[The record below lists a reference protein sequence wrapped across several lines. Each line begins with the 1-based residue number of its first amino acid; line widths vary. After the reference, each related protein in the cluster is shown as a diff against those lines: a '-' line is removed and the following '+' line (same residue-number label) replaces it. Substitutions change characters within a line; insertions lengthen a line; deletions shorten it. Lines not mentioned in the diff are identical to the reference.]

1 MKILHLLS
9 QRPEATGSGIYI
21 QAMIREAAR
30 RGHENFLLAGV
41 PQGEGPQQDVL
52 GADASEFVRF
62 QGGDLPFA
70 VVGMSDIM
78 PYPSTRFADLSPM
91 DVELYER
98 CFADKLQEVV
108 ARIHPQLIHSHH
120 LWLLTATARQ
130 LLPHV
135 PMVVTCHGSDLR
147 QFHFCPHLRPR
158 VLAGCRE
165 LDGIMA
171 LSGAQKH
178 DIIRLYDIPGDRIE
192 VVGAGYNEALFRPRP
207 KPAPDPVHLV
217 YAGKLSRAKG
227 VPWLLRALEGLMRL
241 PWRLDLIGGGTGRE
255 RDEILELAAAL
266 KDRVHVWGPRSQE
279 ELARL
284 MGQAHLV
291 VLPSFF
297 EGLPLVVL
305 EALASGCRVVTT
317 ALPGVVEVLGGYDT
331 EAILMVPRP
340 RLLGQDTPRQEDEA
354 VFVRDLAGALERQIL
369 AARERPEVDR
379 QAVAELLDYYSWSQV
394 FARVE
399 QVYLRAL
406 GHEPH

>member
-1 MKILHLLS
+1 MKILHVLS

-21 QAMIREAAR
+21 QAMIRESAR

-41 PQGEGPQQDVL
+41 AQGEEPQVDGLGP
-52 GADASEFVRF
+52 AACEFVRF

-70 VVGMSDIM
+70 VVGMSDVM
-78 PYPSTRFADLSPM
+78 PYPSRRFSDLSLPEVEAYEWGFADRLL
-91 DVELYER
+91 D
-98 CFADKLQEVV
+98 VV
-108 ARIHPQLIHSHH
+108 ARFQPQVIHSHH
-120 LWLLTATARQ
+120 LWLLSAVARQ
-130 LLPHV
+130 MLPHLPLV
-135 PMVVTCHGSDLR
+135 ATCHGSDLR

-207 KPAPDPVHLV
+207 KPAPDPVRLV

-227 VPWLLRALEGLMRL
+227 VPWLLRALEGLRHL
-241 PWRLDLIGGGTGRE
+241 PWRLDLVGGGSGRE
-255 RDEILELAAAL
+255 RDEIQEQAAAL
-266 KDRVHVWGPRSQE
+266 EDRVQVWGLRSQE

-284 MGQAHLV
+284 MGQAHIV
-291 VLPSFF
+291 VLASFF

-305 EALASGCRVVTT
+305 EALACGCRVVTT

-331 EAILMVPRP
+331 EAISMVPRP
-340 RLLGQDTPRQEDEA
+340 RLLGQDTPHPDDEA
-354 VFVRDLAGALERQIL
+354 DFVRDLAGALERQIL
-369 AARERPEVDR
+369 AARKLPEVDR
-379 QAVAELLDYYSWSQV
+379 QAVAGLLDYYSWSQV
-394 FARVE
+394 FVRVE
-399 QVYLRAL
+399 QVYRRAL
-406 GHEPH
+406 GHEPL

>member
-41 PQGEGPQQDVL
+41 PRGEEFQPAGL
-52 GADASEFVRF
+52 ASAACEFVTF
-62 QGGDLPFA
+62 HGGDLPFP
-70 VVGMSDIM
+70 VVGMSDVM
-78 PYPSTRFADLSPM
+78 PYPSRRFSDLSPPE
-91 DVELYER
+91 VEAYEWG
-98 CFADKLQEVV
+98 FADRLLDVV
-108 ARIHPQLIHSHH
+108 AGFQPQVIHSHH
-120 LWLLTATARQ
+120 LWLLTALARQ
-130 LLPHV
+130 MFPHLPLV
-135 PMVVTCHGSDLR
+135 ATCHGSDLR

-158 VLAGCRE
+158 VLAGTRH
-165 LDGIMA
+165 LQGIMA

-192 VVGAGYNEALFRPRP
+192 VVGAGYNEALFRPQP
-207 KPAPDPVHLV
+207 KPTTDPVQLV

-227 VPWLLRALEGLMRL
+227 VPWLLRALRNLGHL
-241 PWRLDLIGGGTGRE
+241 PWRLHLVGGGSGEE
-255 RDEILELAAAL
+255 RDEILALAAAL
-266 KDRVHVWGPRSQE
+266 GDRVQLWGPQSQE

-305 EALASGCRVVTT
+305 EALACGCRVVTT
-317 ALPGVVEVLGGYDT
+317 ALPGVEEVLGGYDT
-331 EAILMVPRP
+331 EAILLVDRP
-340 RLLGQDTPRQEDEA
+340 RLLGQDTPRQEDEDG
-354 VFVRDLAGALERQIL
+354 FVRDLADALTRQIL
-369 AARERPEVDR
+369 AARERPEIDR
-379 QAVAELLDYYSWSQV
+379 REVGEILENYSWSQV

-399 QVYLRAL
+399 QVYLGAL

>member
-1 MKILHLLS
+1 
-9 QRPEATGSGIYI
+9 
-21 QAMIREAAR
+21 
-30 RGHENFLLAGV
+30 
-41 PQGEGPQQDVL
+41 
-52 GADASEFVRF
+52 
-62 QGGDLPFA
+62 
-70 VVGMSDIM
+70 VGMSDIM
-78 PYPSTRFADLSPM
+78 PYPSRRFSDLSPPE
-91 DVELYER
+91 VEAYEWA
-98 CFADKLQEVV
+98 FADKLLRAVGGFQ
-108 ARIHPQLIHSHH
+108 PQVIHSHH
-120 LWLLTATARQ
+120 LWLVTAAACQ
-130 LLPHV
+130 MLPQV
-135 PMVVTCHGSDLR
+135 PLVATCHGSDLR

-192 VVGAGYNEALFRPRP
+192 VVGAGYNGALFHPRP

-227 VPWLLRALEGLMRL
+227 VPWLLRALQGLPHL
-241 PWRLDLIGGGTGRE
+241 PWRLDLIGGGSGRE

-266 KDRVHVWGPRSQE
+266 EDRVHVWGPRSQE
-279 ELARL
+279 ELARV

-305 EALASGCRVVTT
+305 EALACGCRVVTT

-331 EAILMVPRP
+331 ESISMVPRP
-340 RLLGQDTPRQEDEA
+340 RLLGQDTPHPEDEA
-354 VFVRDLAGALERQIL
+354 GFVRDLAGALERQIL
-369 AARERPEVDR
+369 AAREHPEVDR
-379 QAVAELLDYYSWSQV
+379 QAVSGLLDYYSWSQV
-394 FARVE
+394 FGRVE

>member
-41 PQGEGPQQDVL
+41 PHGEGPQPDGL
-52 GADASEFVRF
+52 GAAAGEFVRF

-78 PYPSTRFADLSPM
+78 PYPSTRFADLPPM

-120 LWLLTATARQ
+120 LWLLTATARR
-130 LLPHV
+130 LFPHLPLV
-135 PMVVTCHGSDLR
+135 ATCHGSDLR

-207 KPAPDPVHLV
+207 KPAPDPVRLV

-227 VPWLLRALEGLMRL
+227 VPWLLRALEGLGRL
-241 PWRLDLIGGGTGRE
+241 PWRLDLIGGGTGPE
-255 RDEILELAAAL
+255 RDEILELAAAME
-266 KDRVHVWGPRSQE
+266 DRAQE
-279 ELARL
+279 ELACL

-317 ALPGVVEVLGGYDT
+317 ALPGVVEVLGGCDT
-331 EAILMVPRP
+331 EAILMVPPP
-340 RLLGQDTPRQEDEA
+340 RLLGQDTPHPDDEA
-354 VFVRDLAGALERQIL
+354 GFIRDLAGALERQIL
-369 AARERPEVDR
+369 AAGERPEVDR

>member
-30 RGHENFLLAGV
+30 RGHDNVLLAGV
-41 PQGEGPQQDVL
+41 PHGEEPQLDVL
-52 GADASEFVRF
+52 PPEACEFVSF
-62 QGGDLPFA
+62 HGGDLPYP

-78 PYPSTRFADLSPM
+78 PYASRRFSELSPPE
-91 DVELYER
+91 VEAYEW
-98 CFADKLQEVV
+98 CFADKLHDLV
-108 ARIHPQLIHSHH
+108 ARFDPQIIHSHH
-120 LWLLTATARQ
+120 LWLLTAVARQ
-130 LLPHV
+130 IFPHLP
-135 PMVVTCHGSDLR
+135 VVATCHGSDLR
-147 QFHFCPHLRPR
+147 QFHFCAHLRRR
-158 VLAGCRE
+158 VLAGCRR

-192 VVGAGYNEALFRPRP
+192 VVGAGYHEGLFRPQP
-207 KPAPDPVHLV
+207 KPTPDPVQLL

-227 VPWLLRALEGLMRL
+227 VSWLLRALGKLRHL
-241 PWRLDLIGGGTGRE
+241 SWRLHLVGGGTGAE
-255 RDEILELAAAL
+255 KDEVVELTAAL
-266 KDRVHVWGPRSQE
+266 GDRVHLWGPQPQE

-284 MGQAHLV
+284 MGQTHLV

-305 EALASGCRVVTT
+305 EALACGCRVVTT
-317 ALPGVVEVLGGYDT
+317 ALPGVVEVLGGGDT
-331 EAILMVPRP
+331 QAIVMVDRP
-340 RLLGQDTPRQEDEA
+340 RLVGQDTPLAEDEA
-354 VFVRDLAGALERQIL
+354 GFVRDLAEAIQRQMA
-369 AARERPEVDR
+369 AARQQPAVNRE
-379 QAVAELLDYYSWSQV
+379 AVAAILDNYSWSQV

-399 QVYLRAL
+399 QVYFRAL

>member
-1 MKILHLLS
+1 MKILHVLS

-41 PQGEGPQQDVL
+41 VQGEEPHVDGL
-52 GADASEFVRF
+52 GVAACEFVRF
-62 QGGDLPFA
+62 QGGDFPFA
-70 VVGMSDIM
+70 VVGMSDVM
-78 PYPSTRFADLSPM
+78 PYPSRRFSDLSPPE
-91 DVELYER
+91 VEAYEWG
-98 CFADKLQEVV
+98 FADRLLEVA
-108 ARIHPQLIHSHH
+108 ARFQPQVIHSHH
-120 LWLLTATARQ
+120 LWLLTAVARQ
-130 LLPHV
+130 MLPHLPLV
-135 PMVVTCHGSDLR
+135 ATCHGSDLR

-158 VLAGCRE
+158 VLAGCRK

-178 DIIRLYDIPGDRIE
+178 DIVRLYDIPGDRIE
-192 VVGAGYNEALFRPRP
+192 VVGAGYNEAWFRPRP

-227 VPWLLRALEGLMRL
+227 VLWLLRALEGLRHV
-241 PWRLDLIGGGTGRE
+241 PWRLDLIGGGSGRE
-255 RDEILELAAAL
+255 RDEILEQAATL
-266 KDRVHVWGPRSQE
+266 EDRVQVWGPQSQE

-305 EALASGCRVVTT
+305 EALACGCRVVTT

-331 EAILMVPRP
+331 EMILMVPRP
-340 RLLGQDTPRQEDEA
+340 RLLDQDTPHPEDEA
-354 VFVRDLAGALERQIL
+354 GFVRDLAGALERQIVG
-369 AARERPEVDR
+369 ARRQPEVDR
-379 QAVAELLDYYSWSQV
+379 QPVAQLLDYYSWSQV
-394 FARVE
+394 FDRVE
-399 QVYLRAL
+399 QVYVRAL

>member
-41 PQGEGPQQDVL
+41 PRGEELPPAGL
-52 GADASEFVRF
+52 AAACEFVTF
-62 QGGDLPFA
+62 HGGDLPFP
-70 VVGMSDIM
+70 VVGMSDVM
-78 PYPSTRFADLSPM
+78 PYPSRRFSDLSPPE
-91 DVELYER
+91 VEAYEWG
-98 CFADKLQEVV
+98 FADRLLDVV
-108 ARIHPQLIHSHH
+108 AGFQPQVIHSHH
-120 LWLLTATARQ
+120 LWLLTALARQ
-130 LLPHV
+130 MFPHLPLV
-135 PMVVTCHGSDLR
+135 ATCHGSDLR

-158 VLAGCRE
+158 VLAGCRH
-165 LDGIMA
+165 LKGIMA

-192 VVGAGYNEALFRPRP
+192 VVGAGYNEALFRSQP
-207 KPAPDPVHLV
+207 KPTTDPVQLV

-227 VPWLLRALEGLMRL
+227 VPWLLRALRNLGHL
-241 PWRLDLIGGGTGRE
+241 PWRLHLVGGGTGEE
-255 RDEILELAAAL
+255 RDEILELATAL
-266 KDRVHVWGPRSQE
+266 GDRVHLWGPQSQE
-279 ELARL
+279 EVARL

-305 EALASGCRVVTT
+305 EALACGCRVVTT
-317 ALPGVVEVLGGYDT
+317 ALPGVEEVLGGYDT
-331 EAILMVPRP
+331 EAILLVDRP
-340 RLLGQDTPRQEDEA
+340 RLLGQDTPLKEDEDG
-354 VFVRDLAGALERQIL
+354 FVRDLADALTRQIL
-369 AARERPEVDR
+369 AARERPEIDR
-379 QAVAELLDYYSWSQV
+379 REVGEILEYYSWSQV

-399 QVYLRAL
+399 QVYLGAL

>member
-30 RGHENFLLAGV
+30 RGHENFLLAGA
-41 PQGEGPQQDVL
+41 PQGEGPQPDGL
-52 GADASEFVRF
+52 GAAACEFVRF

-120 LWLLTATARQ
+120 LWLLTAAARQ
-130 LLPHV
+130 VLPHLPLV
-135 PMVVTCHGSDLR
+135 ATCHGSDLR

-165 LDGIMA
+165 LNGIMA

-207 KPAPDPVHLV
+207 KPAPDPVRLV

-227 VPWLLRALEGLMRL
+227 VPWLLRALEGLRRL

-255 RDEILELAAAL
+255 RDEILELAAAME
-266 KDRVHVWGPRSQE
+266 DRVQVWGPQSQE

-317 ALPGVVEVLGGYDT
+317 ALPGVVEVLGGCDT

-340 RLLGQDTPRQEDEA
+340 RLLGQDTPHPEDEA
-354 VFVRDLAGALERQIL
+354 DFVRDLAGALERQIL
-369 AARERPEVDR
+369 AARQRPEVDR

>member
-21 QAMIREAAR
+21 QAMIREAAH
-30 RGHENFLLAGV
+30 RGHENFLLAGA
-41 PQGEGPQQDVL
+41 PPGEGPQPDGL
-52 GADASEFVRF
+52 GAAAGEFVRF

-78 PYPSTRFADLSPM
+78 PYPSTRFSDLSPL

-120 LWLLTATARQ
+120 LWLLTAMARR
-130 LLPHV
+130 LFPHLPLV
-135 PMVVTCHGSDLR
+135 ATCHGSDLR

-192 VVGAGYNEALFRPRP
+192 VVGAGYNEALFGPRP
-207 KPAPDPVHLV
+207 KPAPDPVRLV

-227 VPWLLRALEGLMRL
+227 VPWLLRALEGLRRL

-266 KDRVHVWGPRSQE
+266 EDRVQVWGPRSQA

-284 MGQAHLV
+284 MGQAHLL

-317 ALPGVVEVLGGYDT
+317 ALPGVVEVLGGCDT
-331 EAILMVPRP
+331 EAILMVSPP
-340 RLLGQDTPRQEDEA
+340 RLLGQDTPHPEDEA
-354 VFVRDLAGALERQIL
+354 GFIRDLAGALERQML

-399 QVYLRAL
+399 QVYLRAV

>member
-41 PQGEGPQQDVL
+41 PQGEEPQPDGL
-52 GADASEFVRF
+52 GAAACEFVRF

-78 PYPSTRFADLSPM
+78 PYPSTRFADLPPM

-120 LWLLTATARQ
+120 LWLLTATARR
-130 LLPHV
+130 LFPHLPLV
-135 PMVVTCHGSDLR
+135 ATCHGSDLR

-192 VVGAGYNEALFRPRP
+192 VVGAGYNEALFRPQV
-207 KPAPDPVHLV
+207 KPTTDPVQLV

-227 VPWLLRALEGLMRL
+227 VPWLLRALGNLGHL
-241 PWRLDLIGGGTGRE
+241 PWMLHLVGGGTGEE
-255 RDEILELAAAL
+255 RDEVLELAAAL
-266 KDRVHVWGPRSQE
+266 GDRVHLWGPQPQE

-305 EALASGCRVVTT
+305 EALACGCRVVTT
-317 ALPGVVEVLGGYDT
+317 ALPGVEELLGGYDT
-331 EAILMVPRP
+331 EAILLVDRP
-340 RLLGQDTPRQEDEA
+340 RLLGQDTPRQEDEDG
-354 VFVRDLAGALERQIL
+354 FVRDLADALARQIL
-369 AARERPEVDR
+369 AARERPEIDQREVG
-379 QAVAELLDYYSWSQV
+379 EILENYFWSRV

-399 QVYLRAL
+399 QVYLGAL

>member
-21 QAMIREAAR
+21 QAMIRESAR

-41 PQGEGPQQDVL
+41 PQGEGPQPDGL
-52 GADASEFVRF
+52 GAAACEFVRF
-62 QGGDLPFA
+62 EGGDLPFP
-70 VVGMSDIM
+70 VVGMSDVM
-78 PYPSTRFADLSPM
+78 PYPSRRFSDLSPPE
-91 DVELYER
+91 VEAYEWG
-98 CFADKLQEVV
+98 FADRLLDVV
-108 ARIHPQLIHSHH
+108 ARFQPQVIHSHH
-120 LWLLTATARQ
+120 LWLVTAVARQ
-130 LLPHV
+130 MLPHLPLV
-135 PMVVTCHGSDLR
+135 ATCHGSDLR

-192 VVGAGYNEALFRPRP
+192 VVGAGYNEAWFRPRP
-207 KPAPDPVHLV
+207 KPAPDPVRLV

-227 VPWLLRALEGLMRL
+227 VPWLLRALEGLRRL
-241 PWRLDLIGGGTGRE
+241 PWRLDLIGGGSGRE

-266 KDRVHVWGPRSQE
+266 EDRVHVWGPQSQE
-279 ELARL
+279 DLARL

-340 RLLGQDTPRQEDEA
+340 RLLGQDTPHPEDEA
-354 VFVRDLAGALERQIL
+354 GFVRDLAGALERQIL

-379 QAVAELLDYYSWSQV
+379 QAVAELLDYYSWPQV

-406 GHEPH
+406 DHEPH

>member
-41 PQGEGPQQDVL
+41 PHGEGPQPDGL
-52 GADASEFVRF
+52 GAAACEFVRF
-62 QGGDLPFA
+62 QGGGLPFA

-78 PYPSTRFADLSPM
+78 PYPSTRFADLSPL
-91 DVELYER
+91 DVEIYER

-120 LWLLTATARQ
+120 LWLLTAMTRS
-130 LLPHV
+130 LFPHLPLV
-135 PMVVTCHGSDLR
+135 ATCHGSDLR

-171 LSGAQKH
+171 LTGAQKH
-178 DIIRLYDIPGDRIE
+178 DIIRLYDIPGGRIE
-192 VVGAGYNEALFRPRP
+192 VVGAGYNEAWFRPRP
-207 KPAPDPVHLV
+207 KPAPDPVRLV

-227 VPWLLRALEGLMRL
+227 VPWLLRALAGLRRF

-255 RDEILELAAAL
+255 RDEILELAAAME
-266 KDRVHVWGPRSQE
+266 DRVQVWSPRSQA

-317 ALPGVVEVLGGYDT
+317 ALPGVVEVLGGCDT
-331 EAILMVPRP
+331 EAILMVPPP
-340 RLLGQDTPRQEDEA
+340 RLLGQDTPHPEDEA
-354 VFVRDLAGALERQIL
+354 GFIRDLGRGPGKADTRRQGTPGGRPAGSGGT
-369 AARERPEVDR
+369 PG
-379 QAVAELLDYYSWSQV
+379 LLFLV
-394 FARVE
+394 PGLCPGGTGLPA
-399 QVYLRAL
+399 
-406 GHEPH
+406 GCGP

>member
-1 MKILHLLS
+1 
-9 QRPEATGSGIYI
+9 
-21 QAMIREAAR
+21 
-30 RGHENFLLAGV
+30 
-41 PQGEGPQQDVL
+41 
-52 GADASEFVRF
+52 
-62 QGGDLPFA
+62 
-70 VVGMSDIM
+70 
-78 PYPSTRFADLSPM
+78 
-91 DVELYER
+91 
-98 CFADKLQEVV
+98 
-108 ARIHPQLIHSHH
+108 
-120 LWLLTATARQ
+120 
-130 LLPHV
+130 
-135 PMVVTCHGSDLR
+135 
-147 QFHFCPHLRPR
+147 
-158 VLAGCRE
+158 
-165 LDGIMA
+165 MA

-207 KPAPDPVHLV
+207 KPAPDPVRLV

-227 VPWLLRALEGLMRL
+227 VPWLLRALEGLRRL

-266 KDRVHVWGPRSQE
+266 EDRVQVWGPRSQE

-317 ALPGVVEVLGGYDT
+317 ALPGVVEVLGGCDT

-340 RLLGQDTPRQEDEA
+340 RLLGQDTPHPEDEA
-354 VFVRDLAGALERQIL
+354 GFVRDLAGALERQIL

>member
-21 QAMIREAAR
+21 QAMLREAAS

-41 PQGEGPQQDVL
+41 PQGEEPQPDGL
-52 GADASEFVRF
+52 GSAAGEFVRF
-62 QGGDLPFA
+62 EGGDLPFP
-70 VVGMSDIM
+70 VVGMSDVM
-78 PYPSTRFADLSPM
+78 PYPSRRFSDLSPPE
-91 DVELYER
+91 VEAYEWV
-98 CFADKLQEVV
+98 FADRLLDVV
-108 ARIHPQLIHSHH
+108 ARFQPQVIHSHH
-120 LWLLTATARQ
+120 LWLLTAVAHHM
-130 LLPHV
+130 LPHLPLV
-135 PMVVTCHGSDLR
+135 ATCHGSDLR

-192 VVGAGYNEALFRPRP
+192 VVGAGYNEAWFRPRP

-227 VPWLLRALEGLMRL
+227 VPWLLRALEGLRHL
-241 PWRLDLIGGGTGRE
+241 PWRLDLIGGGSGRE
-255 RDEILELAAAL
+255 RDEILEQAAGL
-266 KDRVHVWGPRSQE
+266 LDRVQVWGPRSQE

-291 VLPSFF
+291 VLASFF

-305 EALASGCRVVTT
+305 EALACGCRVVTT
-317 ALPGVVEVLGGYDT
+317 ALPGVVEVLGGYDI
-331 EAILMVPRP
+331 EAISMVPPP
-340 RLLGQDTPRQEDEA
+340 RLLGQDTPHPEDEA
-354 VFVRDLAGALERQIL
+354 GFVRDLAGALERQIL
-369 AARERPEVDR
+369 AARERPEYAR
-379 QAVAELLDYYSWSQV
+379 QAVAQLLDYYSWSQV

-399 QVYLRAL
+399 QVYRRVL

>member
-9 QRPEATGSGIYI
+9 QRPEATGSGIYL

-41 PQGEGPQQDVL
+41 PLGEDPQPGGL
-52 GADASEFVRF
+52 GAATCEFVRF
-62 QGGDLPFA
+62 QGGDLPFP
-70 VVGMSDIM
+70 VVGMSDVM
-78 PYPSTRFADLSPM
+78 PYPSRRFSDLSPPE
-91 DVELYER
+91 VEAYEWS
-98 CFADKLQEVV
+98 FADRLLDVV
-108 ARIHPQLIHSHH
+108 ARFQPQVIHSHH
-120 LWLLTATARQ
+120 LWLLTAMARQ
-130 LLPHV
+130 MLPNLPLV
-135 PMVVTCHGSDLR
+135 ATCHGSDLR

-192 VVGAGYNEALFRPRP
+192 VVGAGYNEAWFRPRP
-207 KPAPDPVHLV
+207 KPAPDPVYLV

-227 VPWLLRALEGLMRL
+227 VPWLLQALEGLRHL
-241 PWRLDLIGGGTGRE
+241 SWRLDLIGGGTGRE

-340 RLLGQDTPRQEDEA
+340 RLLGQDTPRPEDEA
-354 VFVRDLAGALERQIL
+354 GFVRDLAGALERQML
-369 AARERPEVDR
+369 SARERPEVDR